1 MNKYE
6 LAVVLQPGVDE
17 ETKTAEMTKVQDL
30 ITRFGGTIEKIDDWG
45 KRRLAYE
52 IKKVNEGF
60 YSFITFEAD
69 ANAPAEIESRIRIM
83 ENVLRYLIVR
93 KDVK

>member
-6 LAVVLQPGVDE
+6 LALVLNPTLDE
-17 ETKTAEMTKVQDL
+17 ETKAAELTKVQEL
-30 ITRFGGTIEKIDDWG
+30 IARFGGTIEKIDDWG

-60 YSFITFEAD
+60 FSFITFD
-69 ANAPAEIESRIRIM
+69 AAATAPAEIESRVRIM
-83 ENVLRYLIVR
+83 ENVLRYLIIR
-93 KDVK
+93 KDA

>member
-6 LAVVLQPGVDE
+6 LALVLRPDLDE
-17 ETKTAEMTKVQDL
+17 ETKAAESQKVQDL
-30 ITRFGGTIEKIDDWG
+30 ITRFGGTIDKIDDWG

-52 IKKVNEGF
+52 IQKVNEGF
-60 YSFITFEAD
+60 FSFISFD
-69 ANAPAEIESRIRIM
+69 AESSVPAEIESRIRIM

-93 KDVK
+93 KEA

>member
-6 LAVVLQPGVDE
+6 LALVLNPTLDE
-17 ETKTAEMTKVQDL
+17 ETKAAEMTKVQEL
-30 ITRFGGTIEKIDDWG
+30 IARFGGTIEKIDDWG

-60 YSFITFEAD
+60 FSFITFD
-69 ANAPAEIESRIRIM
+69 AAATAPTEIESRVRIM
-83 ENVLRYLIVR
+83 ENVLRYLIIR
-93 KDVK
+93 KDA